1 MTSPKRLLRGSYR
14 NILECYERADES
26 SSEEGRVWYLQGRDI
41 AFEIGENCVLS
52 YCPYDYTEEGQL
64 AENILEYHELV
75 QLGAGIIASLSPQ
88 TSWDKN
94 IEGALYFSKTL
105 EKPKFTTDVNY
116 NKALDIFHSVM
127 LKDNIDIETILGE
140 KAYKTK
146 AFYNNICNPDGDYGV
161 TIDRHAI
168 SIYLGKSCT
177 KQQLSRG
184 LDSKRTN
191 DTIRN
196 SYKKVA
202 DMLGIHYNILQA
214 TTWVQWRKER

>member
-26 SSEEGRVWYLQGRDI
+26 SREEGRVWYLQARDI
-41 AFEIGENCVLS
+41 AFDIGENCVQT
-52 YCPYDYTEEGQL
+52 YCPYGYTEEGQL

-105 EKPKFTTDVNY
+105 EKPKFTTDANY
-116 NKALDIFHSVM
+116 NKALNIFHSCTSG
-127 LKDNIDIETILGE
+127 DFTDIEIILGE
-140 KAYKTK
+140 KAYKTR

>member
-26 SSEEGRVWYLQGRDI
+26 SREEGRVWYLQARDI

-116 NKALDIFHSVM
+116 NKALDIF
-127 LKDNIDIETILGE
+127 
-140 KAYKTK
+140 
-146 AFYNNICNPDGDYGV
+146 
-161 TIDRHAI
+161 
-168 SIYLGKSCT
+168 
-177 KQQLSRG
+177 
-184 LDSKRTN
+184 
-191 DTIRN
+191 
-196 SYKKVA
+196 
-202 DMLGIHYNILQA
+202 
-214 TTWVQWRKER
+214 